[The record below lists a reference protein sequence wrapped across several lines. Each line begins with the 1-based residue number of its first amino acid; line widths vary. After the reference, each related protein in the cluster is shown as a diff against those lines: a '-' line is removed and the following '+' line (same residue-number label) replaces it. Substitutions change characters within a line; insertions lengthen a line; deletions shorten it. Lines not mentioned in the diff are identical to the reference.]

1 MLHNYNK
8 QNMTRITS
16 LFIAL
21 SAVIL
26 LAACGSSDY
35 KKTKSGV
42 LYRIISTGNN
52 PQVKVGEFIKFDF
65 IQKVNDS
72 VLVSS
77 YGKLPGYTR
86 IDSVGDV
93 YDVSEVF
100 RFLHKGD
107 SLETVLIADTIMNRN
122 PGQQMAPF
130 IKKGAKLVVFIKVT
144 EVFKTEAD
152 LMADRQKEQDKETV
166 RRQAESKVENARQLT
181 DLEVYLSNKNIKAQK
196 TGQGTFVV
204 VKTPGDGPAA
214 DSGKYVAVRYRG
226 TIMET
231 GKEFETNMG
240 PGKEAYRFVL
250 GTHSVIQGWDE
261 GLKLFKKGGKGTLY
275 IPGFL
280 AYGPQ
285 PGPGGKPNEGLVFDV
300 EIEDVMD
307 APPAAPQ
314 QMPAPHPQGNK

>member
-8 QNMTRITS
+8 QKMTRITS

-21 SAVIL
+21 AAVIL

-35 KKTKSGV
+35 KKTKSGL
-42 LYRIISTGNN
+42 LYRITSTGNN
-52 PQVKVGEFIKFDF
+52 PQVKLGEFIKFDYV
-65 IQKVNDS
+65 QKVNDS
-72 VLVSS
+72 VLGSS
-77 YGKLPGYTR
+77 YGKLPAYTR

-93 YDVSEVF
+93 YDVSEAF

-107 SLETVLIADTIMNRN
+107 SLETVLIADSIINKN

-130 IKKGAKLVVFIKVT
+130 IKKGAKLYVFIKVK
-144 EVFKTEAD
+144 EVFANEAD
-152 LMADRQKEQDKETV
+152 LQADRQKELEKESV
-166 RRQAESKVENARQLT
+166 RRQEESKVENARQLT
-181 DLEVYLSNKNIKAQK
+181 DLEVFLSNKNIKAQK

-204 VKTPGDGPAA
+204 VKDPGTGPAV
-214 DSGKYVAVRYRG
+214 DSGKYIAVRYRG
-226 TIMET
+226 TVMET

-240 PGKEAYRFVL
+240 AGKEAYRFVI
-250 GTHSVIQGWDE
+250 GTHAVIQGWDE

-307 APPAAPQ
+307 APPAGPQ
-314 QMPAPHPQGNK
+314 LPAPPQGK

>member
-8 QNMTRITS
+8 QKMTRITS
-16 LFIAL
+16 LFIAIA
-21 SAVIL
+21 AVIL
-26 LAACGSSDY
+26 LAACGGSSDY
-35 KKTKSGV
+35 KKTKSGL
-42 LYRIISTGNN
+42 LYRITSTGNN
-52 PQVKVGEFIKFDF
+52 PQVKVGEFIKFDYV
-65 IQKVNDS
+65 QKVNDS
-72 VLVSS
+72 VLNSS

-107 SLETVLIADTIMNRN
+107 SLETVLIADTIINRN

-130 IKKGAKLVVFIKVT
+130 IKKGAKLYVFIKVT
-144 EVFKTEAD
+144 QVFASEAE
-152 LMADRQKEQDKETV
+152 LQADRQKELDKETA
-166 RRQAESKVENARQLT
+166 RRQDESKVENARQLT
-181 DLEVYLSNKNIKAQK
+181 DMEVYLSNKNIKAQK

-204 VKTPGDGPAA
+204 VNTPGNGPAV
-214 DSGKYVAVRYRG
+214 DSGKYIAVRYRG
-226 TIMET
+226 SLLET

-240 PGKEAYRFVL
+240 AGKEAYRFII

-307 APPAAPQ
+307 APPAAPAP
-314 QMPAPHPQGNK
+314 MPGQPQGK